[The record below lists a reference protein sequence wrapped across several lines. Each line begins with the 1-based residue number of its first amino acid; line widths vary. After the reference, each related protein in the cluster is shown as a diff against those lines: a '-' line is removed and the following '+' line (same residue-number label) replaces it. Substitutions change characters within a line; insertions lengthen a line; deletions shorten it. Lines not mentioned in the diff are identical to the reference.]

1 MVVSV
6 WGSLGFNVKRTDA
19 TFWTKGFGQFIS
31 SRWKL
36 SSNNEA
42 HNLTTERSLHMQP
55 QNGSPHTYIN
65 DLQKHSSTHKNDT
78 SRRLYT
84 TATCQKIK
92 YTYMKTIYPLRKA
105 DLFPPQIPV
114 PIPVQGIPKK
124 KTPHMYKNKK
134 VTVDNTISPKHQ

>member
-1 MVVSV
+1 
-6 WGSLGFNVKRTDA
+6 
-19 TFWTKGFGQFIS
+19 
-31 SRWKL
+31 
-36 SSNNEA
+36 
-42 HNLTTERSLHMQP
+42 MQP

-124 KTPHMYKNKK
+124 KTPPHVQKQKGDGRQYYIPK
-134 VTVDNTISPKHQ
+134 TPIIEPKHHFWKFPTTTTTTTDVT